1 MMAQVLAPNGK
12 ASFRNL
18 RQYIGADE
26 KTHELWLGN
35 LDSGRAPEAQM
46 EATAAEN
53 PYCDGPIF
61 HFMVS
66 WRPGERPS
74 DGAMRRTV
82 EDAVNALG
90 LREHQWMAARHHD
103 AQAAHV
109 HVVVNRISPIT
120 MKAVAPQRP
129 IDRLADVCR
138 ELERAYGFEGPPR
151 SATIDWS
158 AGVPIW
164 VGSSAIPLKRR
175 TRDSE
180 IWSGQLSLVRWVQ
193 MHATTEILNVLSQR
207 GATWQDAHAAFGRY
221 GLRYELRSHAD
232 KRGGILVDRTTAREY
247 RAMPSDVHESFGL
260 HQLEARLG
268 AFEPADQHTSTR
280 TEKAYG
286 PARARRA
293 LPIPEVQHPA
303 VYPLFLEHRL
313 LRERW
318 EDGTLKQRYR
328 ELRRELSKR
337 HAREHDAIDATVKRL
352 KRSAAKAGPVER
364 QQVEASI
371 DRIRSEGREERRRE
385 RLDLQILIPPANFR
399 AWLKQQAVA
408 KNAKAEEALLCLR
421 KMRDEA
427 EVVLNDASEL
437 ERWYGVSTM
446 NEQPPETVTLTI
458 EQIRHRLDSFAQAAA
473 VNLQSPV
480 QIEDSERILRSAR
493 IAWAQQK
500 LIEASAA
507 TAELTLSLTD
517 ENAADAL
524 LEALEGRFGAC
535 QVSVSIDETLRLLDA
550 EDLRYEQRLAA
561 VNRAAEASPDNPSGA
576 ATSNPLE
583 PLKRTLQQ
591 IRSGIGDLIFLT
603 DENQRIPLPYAGKT
617 SRVNLPELSK
627 QIQQLVA
634 AREAEPTLDQEHVAD
649 GGIHGAATTSQTPSN
664 APTDN
669 AASSS
674 RTTVDEDARKD
685 AHQAFLQYLTTTG
698 ADRLWQRFYERYSDA
713 DETIQKQL
721 RETIGQMQEAKVVDK
736 QRYTKAAAEAL
747 RARADLLEAS
757 LIEIAVTAQFATNA
771 ARPMKF
777 QEWLRS
783 RIDAGEKRYQAVL
796 DSDWDLSADER
807 EVGIGNRRD
816 HATLRNRLLQNRADL
831 FAKSLRWEDRE
842 GVVCYSFGTTPAFSD
857 NGDSISVFKNGPQWD
872 ERAIVVALQLAMA
885 RHGGAVEVTGP
896 PGFQRRAM
904 QVAVK
909 YNLHTAIT
917 NKELEP
923 LKTRLVSSR
932 ANTPPT
938 LPEISIDPTLAERL
952 QNAYR
957 SKNVEPE
964 TKSVIEAALVR
975 QVREYLAIASFTN
988 DARLPSPITGATP
1001 KTDLAKLP
1009 CTVHTQKDGPAYGTL
1024 LTTIMAPND
1033 LAYAVVW
1040 QRRPNNGRADS
1051 LALVPITR
1059 QQCASWRAESGMSI
1073 AAIPGRDNTTFSL
1086 ELREQLRDVEGRTL
1100 GYDR

>member
-1 MMAQVLAPNGK
+1 MIAKVLAPNGK

-66 WRPGERPS
+66 WRPGETPT

-120 MKAVAPQRP
+120 LKAVAPQRP
-129 IDRLADVCR
+129 IDRLANVCR
-138 ELERAYGFEGPPR
+138 ELERAYGFERPPR

-158 AGVPIW
+158 AGVPIL
-164 VGSSAIPLKRR
+164 VGSSTIPLKRR

-180 IWSGQLSLVRWVQ
+180 IWSGQLSIVRWAQ
-193 MHATTEILNVLSQR
+193 MHATTEILNVLSQP
-207 GATWQDAHAAFGRY
+207 GVTWQDVHTAFGRY

-232 KRGGILVDRTTAREY
+232 KCGGILVDRTTAREY

-260 HQLEARLG
+260 QQLEARLG
-268 AFEPADQHTSTR
+268 AFEPADQHTPTR
-280 TEKAYG
+280 LEKAYG

-303 VYPLFLEHRL
+303 VYSLFLEHRL
-313 LRERW
+313 LREQW
-318 EDGTLKQRYR
+318 EDGTLKQHYR
-328 ELRRELSKR
+328 QLRRELGQR

-364 QQVEASI
+364 QQTEASI
-371 DRIRSEGREERRRE
+371 GRIRSEGREQRRQD
-385 RLDLQILIPPANFR
+385 RLRLQSLIPAAHFR
-399 AWLKQQAVA
+399 DWLKQQAAA
-408 KNAKAEEALLCLR
+408 KNAKAEAALLCLR

-446 NEQPPETVTLTI
+446 NDQPPKTVTLTI
-458 EQIRHRLDSFAQAAA
+458 QQIRHRLDSFAQTAV

-507 TAELTLSLTD
+507 TTELTLSLAD

-524 LEALEGRFGAC
+524 LEALEDRFGVC
-535 QVSVSIDETLRLLDA
+535 EVSVSIDETLRLLDA

-561 VNRAAEASPDNPSGA
+561 VNRATEASPDNPSGA

-634 AREAEPTLDQEHVAD
+634 AREAEPTLDQEHVAA
-649 GGIHGAATTSQTPSN
+649 GGIHGAATTSQTQSN
-664 APTDN
+664 APTEN
-669 AASSS
+669 VASSS
-674 RTTVDEDARKD
+674 RRTVDEEARKH

-713 DETIQKQL
+713 DETIHKHL
-721 RETIGQMQEAKVVDK
+721 RETIAQMQEAKVVDK

-771 ARPMKF
+771 VRPMKF

-796 DSDWDLSADER
+796 DSDWDLGADER
-807 EVGIGNRRD
+807 EVGIGRD
-816 HATLRNRLLQNRADL
+816 HATLRNRLLQNRGDL

-842 GVVCYSFGTTPAFSD
+842 GVVYYSFGTTPAFSD
-857 NGDSISVFKNGPQWD
+857 NGDSISLFKNGLQWD
-872 ERAIVVALQLAMA
+872 ERSIVVALQIAMA
-885 RHGGAVEVTGP
+885 RHGGVVEVTGP

-923 LKTRLVSSR
+923 LKTRLVSSK

-938 LPEISIDPTLAERL
+938 LPEIPIDPTLAERL

-957 SKNVEPE
+957 SKNVETE
-964 TKSVIEAALVR
+964 TKSVIEAALVK

-988 DARLPSPITGATP
+988 DTRLPSPITGALP
-1001 KTDLAKLP
+1001 KTDLAELP
-1009 CTVHTQKDGPAYGTL
+1009 CMVHTQKDGPAYGTL

-1033 LAYAVVW
+1033 LAYAVVR
-1040 QRRPNNGRADS
+1040 QGRTNNGRPDS
-1051 LALVPITR
+1051 LALIPITR
-1059 QQCASWRAESGMSI
+1059 QQCATWRAESGMSI

-1086 ELREQLRDVEGRTL
+1086 ELREQLREVEGRTL
-1100 GYDR
+1100 GYER